1 MVCICIRSGISN
13 VCNVLWGFL
22 ILLICRR
29 FALVQMSRHLNS
41 SHSFATKEP
50 PHLGHV
56 SHCPIYKGC
65 IYHKRTRSHSR
76 LQILN
81 SGNKESY
88 AIAR

>member
-1 MVCICIRSGISN
+1 MSGISN

-29 FALVQMSRHLNS
+29 FALVQTSRHLNS

-56 SHCPIYKGC
+56 SHCP
-65 IYHKRTRSHSR
+65 S
-76 LQILN
+76 QIITHGGLV
-81 SGNKESY
+81 SLMIPVSSMSL
-88 AIAR
+88 